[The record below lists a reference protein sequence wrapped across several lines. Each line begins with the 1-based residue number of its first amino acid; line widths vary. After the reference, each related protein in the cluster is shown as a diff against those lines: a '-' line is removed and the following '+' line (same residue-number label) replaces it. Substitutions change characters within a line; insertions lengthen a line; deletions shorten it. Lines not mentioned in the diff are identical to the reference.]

1 MIGEIVVKKNN
12 RQGRFITYWLYLN
25 NVNIGRLF
33 RTGFGGDLEWTLV
46 DIYFDKTTG
55 FKTKRDALEEMDWL
69 YVRGNGWLKTLSEA
83 DLFRLM
89 DDMKKEL
96 NNRR

>member
-1 MIGEIVVKKNN
+1 MNNKIVVKKCKEF
-12 RQGRFITYWLYLN
+12 QYTTYRLYLN

-33 RTGFGGDLEWTLV
+33 RAGFGGDLEWTLV
-46 DIYFDKTTG
+46 DNYFDKTTS

-89 DDMKKEL
+89 DDMKKEF